1 MSASSDK
8 AMPTLRSFAFL
19 TILLST
25 GLPSLAKEHL
35 LGPTGIMAQ
44 AKGNQLLVQSIDP
57 ESPAEGKLKKGDIIT
72 GAAGKPFSKNARQ
85 EFARAIDQ
93 AEASKGILP
102 LTLKGGRKI
111 SLKLQSLGSYS
122 KTAPWN
128 CQKTDAIITRIADQ
142 MLESKYAR
150 PRNMS
155 A

>member
-1 MSASSDK
+1 
-8 AMPTLRSFAFL
+8 MPTFRSLTFL

-44 AKGNQLLVQSIDP
+44 AKGNEFFVQGIDP
-57 ESPAEGKLKKGDIIT
+57 GSPAEGKLKKGDTII

-85 EFARAIDQ
+85 EFAGAIDQ
-93 AEASKGILP
+93 GVASKGTLP

-111 SLKLQSLGSYS
+111 SLQLQSLGSYS